1 MRDGNTM
8 TEKYL
13 SFRERLQP
21 GLDATGSFLG
31 GVGHAFKLVVT
42 YLVRMRKVLLSIP
55 VLVLAVQLAQY
66 NTEHLP
72 EQVGID
78 LQTTGEFALV
88 ISRNAAVMGP
98 LVLTALCLV
107 LMFCSRRTMYPWIIS
122 VFSLVLPL
130 LLLLTNMYPA

>member
-21 GLDATGSFLG
+21 GLDATGTFLG
-31 GVGHAFKLVVT
+31 GVGHAFKLVFT

-98 LVLTALCLV
+98 LVLTVLCLV

>member
-21 GLDATGSFLG
+21 GLDAAGSFFG